1 MPVKR
6 EPKNAIDPMTGQ
18 PSGGRFASN
27 GPRPMGDVPSI
38 DAEHWDESTI
48 VGHAMAVAS
57 KRLQAVGYA
66 SLIEC
71 LSSNDG
77 WEVRGSVQVRMRCK
91 RCNDLLDRDKI
102 DHMIGGD
109 EHTITCTSCKQ
120 VNDVL
125 SRRTVPIS
133 RYEER
138 DVAIERLTTLLLQD
152 RKTSKT
158 FYEQYVESDL
168 ATLGRNRMFE
178 CQETL
183 HADPSAVLDL
193 PLAFG
198 GCSGDEQE
206 RLSNVGLDR
215 DGAVC
220 VYIDPLSPTVQLMT
234 RWRSWLNDYVD
245 PVVVCD
251 DLPLPAL
258 FELTKNLDKA
268 LEKDKRMRDRD
279 KDLLKER
286 LTIATRWAMLQEKE
300 TLESSLFT

>member
-1 MPVKR
+1 MPIKR

-18 PSGGRFASN
+18 PSGGRFASD
-27 GPRPMGDVPSI
+27 GPKPMGDIPSI
-38 DAEHWDESTI
+38 GTEHWDESTI
-48 VGHAMAVAS
+48 IGHAMAVAS
-57 KRLQAVGYA
+57 KRLQAAGHA

-91 RCNDLLDRDKI
+91 RCNDLLDRDEI
-102 DHMIGGD
+102 DHMIGGN
-109 EHTITCTSCKQ
+109 EHTITCSSCKQ

-133 RYEER
+133 RYEEQ
-138 DVAIERLTTLLLQD
+138 DVAIEHLTTLLLQD

-206 RLSNVGLDR
+206 RLGNVGLPH
-215 DGAVC
+215 DGSVC
-220 VYIDPLSPTVQLMT
+220 IYIDPMSLTVQLMT
-234 RWRSWLNDYVD
+234 ATHSSADSVD
-245 PVVVCD
+245 PVVVRD

-268 LEKDKRMRDRD
+268 LEKDKRMNDRD

-286 LTIATRWAMLQEKE
+286 LTLAARWAVLQEKE
-300 TLESSLFT
+300 DQESGLFV

>member
-27 GPRPMGDVPSI
+27 GPKPMGDVPSI

-71 LSSNDG
+71 LPSNDG

-102 DHMIGGD
+102 NHMIGGD
-109 EHTITCTSCKQ
+109 EHAITCTSCKQ

-133 RYEER
+133 RYEEQ
-138 DVAIERLTTLLLQD
+138 DVAIEHLTTLLLQD

-158 FYEQYVESDL
+158 FYEQCVESDL
-168 ATLGRNRMFE
+168 STLGRNRIFE
-178 CQETL
+178 CQDTL
-183 HADPSAVLDL
+183 DADPSAVLDL
-193 PLAFG
+193 PFAFG
-198 GCSGDEQE
+198 GISGDEQE
-206 RLSNVGLDR
+206 RLGNVGLPH
-215 DGAVC
+215 DGSVC
-220 VYIDPLSPTVQLMT
+220 IYIDPMSLTVQLMT
-234 RWRSWLNDYVD
+234 AAYSNIDHED
-245 PVVVCD
+245 PVIWRDV
-251 DLPLPAL
+251 LPLPAL

-268 LEKDKRMRDRD
+268 LEKDDSMSDRD
-279 KDLLKER
+279 KTLLKER
-286 LTIATRWAMLQEKE
+286 LTLAARWAVLQEKE
-300 TLESSLFT
+300 DQESGLFV